1 MMAKSKANNFD
12 LVRLV
17 LAWIVVYVHL
27 FQITDVREYAIFY
40 HLFSSSFAVKG
51 FFAISGYL
59 VTQSYLNSHSLTDF
73 AERRVRRIFPAY
85 IAIVLISFVA
95 GIYFTTVPLK
105 EYFASMAVWKYL
117 LANLMFLNFWQPT
130 LPGVFADQAV
140 AAMNPALWTIK
151 IELCL
156 YVCLP
161 LIVWGFKKYGVWPVT
176 AILYVLSV
184 SWLFGL
190 TSFADQNKIFAE
202 LGRQFPGQMSY
213 FVFGGA
219 LAMAPLSSKKMWIA
233 SLLTGLAWYLSSGL
247 AKAFVEPA
255 FFALSVLTV
264 AIATKHLGN
273 FGKFGDISYG
283 TYIFHSIVIHILF
296 ALGVIKGGPGNSPWF
311 GVVATTVGVAIL
323 ALCSWRWL
331 EKPFL
336 KRGKSHTG
344 SATIKEKVAV

>member
-1 MMAKSKANNFD
+1 MTAPSKANNFD

-17 LAWIVVYVHL
+17 LAWIVVFVHL
-27 FQITDVREYAIFY
+27 FPVKDIREYAIFY
-40 HLFSSSFAVKG
+40 HMFSSTFAVKG
-51 FFAISGYL
+51 FFAISGFL
-59 VTQSYLNSHSLTDF
+59 VTQSYLNSKSLSDF

-105 EYFASMAVWKYL
+105 EYFSSITVWKYL
-117 LANLMFLNFWQPT
+117 LANLLFLNFWQPT

-161 LIVWGFKKYGVWPVT
+161 LVVWGFKRFGVWPVT
-176 AILYVLSV
+176 AALYVFSV
-184 SWLFGL
+184 CWFYGL
-190 TSFADQNKIFAE
+190 TSFEAQNKLFAE
-202 LGRQFPGQMSY
+202 IGRQFPGQMSY
-213 FVFGGA
+213 FVFGSA
-219 LAMAPLSSKKMWIA
+219 LAMAPISSAKMWLA
-233 SLLTGLAWYLSSGL
+233 SVVTGVAWYLSSGL

-264 AIATKHLGN
+264 AIATWHLGN

-283 TYIFHSIVIHILF
+283 TYIFHSIVIHVLF
-296 ALGVIKGGPGNSPWF
+296 ALGIVKAGPGGSPWL
-311 GVVATTVGVAIL
+311 GVIATIAGVAVL

-336 KRGKSHTG
+336 KRGKSLVTN
-344 SATIKEKVAV
+344 ATLKVKTAV